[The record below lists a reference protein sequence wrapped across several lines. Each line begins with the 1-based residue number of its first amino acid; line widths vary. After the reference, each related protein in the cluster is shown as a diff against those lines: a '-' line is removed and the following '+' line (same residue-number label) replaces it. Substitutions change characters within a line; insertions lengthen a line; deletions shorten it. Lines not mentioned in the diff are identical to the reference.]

1 MSTSPLISHA
11 RPTPVMCPR
20 KSLRS
25 AALLLCAVSSL
36 CLAQEKADIAPPA
49 SLQASQMQNVLAPE
63 AKAAKSA
70 IVGTWGFTRNSEDK
84 EVAEVETTIIVFN
97 PDGSYTTRL
106 RNNMFPDL
114 EKLPM
119 AGGRYAVTAADKAGF
134 QLALERTSGD
144 PEEDKATARST
155 LAVAIVDENTLRAPD
170 GAVLNRIK

>member
-1 MSTSPLISHA
+1 MS
-11 RPTPVMCPR
+11 PR
-20 KSLRS
+20 KSLRT
-25 AALLLCAVSSL
+25 AALLLSAVSSL
-36 CLAQEKADIAPPA
+36 CLAQEKGSTPAPT
-49 SLQASQMQNVLAPE
+49 SLQAGQVQDMLATQSE
-63 AKAAKSA
+63 AAESA

-84 EVAEVETTIIVFN
+84 EVADIETTIIVFN

-119 AGGRYAVTAADKAGF
+119 AGGRYAVTAANKAGF

-170 GAVLNRIK
+170 GAVLTRLK